1 MSHPALLTLHSG
13 EIYLAE
19 HNDDAFFVR
28 EGTLLVFA
36 VTETKGGR
44 YGKRRFLYEARC
56 GEVIPSFCYTD
67 VNHQRHRF
75 LLAVQDYAVI
85 RIIENGSTKKLRTAF
100 LKKCVPEKAEED
112 FFEALSDSLRTA
124 RVVDEGFILRSEQ
137 QRRRNAGDAEQLI
150 DMLHGGGKTEKH
162 REKRHSDLPEALKTG
177 RHCCRELSA
186 ANKAVLAA
194 VALLS
199 ACSVVVFS
207 LCLQNWLVPQPD
219 SAAQSIFMSILL
231 VVMFGAAIAGRG
243 YLAGAVVS
251 NAAQRLQKQVTERYF
266 LMRLSLLRREK
277 ITKTAQSLL
286 GSYRMYASLLTDSI
300 AVVCGTLTGAAGLV
314 CAFVLAPLPALFGA
328 FWTAA
333 LITAYAFV
341 LTTNERRREASVKA
355 SGEADALLYQFATKI
370 MTLRISGAEERAVL
384 EYLKHELVHVRAQAS
399 IRRSSGFF
407 AAFFSVVPMAFTV
420 VLLPLFRGELP
431 FGCVGAMSV
440 CAICAV
446 SVANSLTLL
455 GRRGKM
461 LQKLQS
467 ATGEYRE
474 NISDD
479 VQPDAG
485 SDISIDNVTFAY
497 ESDMPPVLRDLSLNI
512 SAGEYLAITGESGC
526 GKTTLFRLLLGFELP
541 QQGEVRYADTS
552 VSRLDLRALRR
563 QIGVVIQDGK
573 LMSGTIAQNIALT
586 KPDATAEEIT
596 DAVRAAGLEED
607 IAAMPMGLQTLVS
620 GDGETFSD
628 GQRQKILI
636 ARALLPK
643 PALLLLDEA
652 TSSLD
657 NAAQRVVAETIASLP
672 VTRIVIAHRLS
683 TLSQCDRIITIKDGA
698 VAEQGSFD
706 DLMKQSGLFSEL
718 VHRQI
723 LY

>member
-1 MSHPALLTLHSG
+1 
-13 EIYLAE
+13 
-19 HNDDAFFVR
+19 
-28 EGTLLVFA
+28 
-36 VTETKGGR
+36 
-44 YGKRRFLYEARC
+44 
-56 GEVIPSFCYTD
+56 
-67 VNHQRHRF
+67 
-75 LLAVQDYAVI
+75 
-85 RIIENGSTKKLRTAF
+85 
-100 LKKCVPEKAEED
+100 
-112 FFEALSDSLRTA
+112 
-124 RVVDEGFILRSEQ
+124 
-137 QRRRNAGDAEQLI
+137 
-150 DMLHGGGKTEKH
+150 
-162 REKRHSDLPEALKTG
+162 
-177 RHCCRELSA
+177 
-186 ANKAVLAA
+186 

-231 VVMFGAAIAGRG
+231 VVMFAAAIAGRG

-286 GSYRMYASLLTDSI
+286 GSYQMYASLLTDSI

-355 SGEADALLYQFATKI
+355 SEEADALLYQFATKI

>member
-1 MSHPALLTLHSG
+1 
-13 EIYLAE
+13 
-19 HNDDAFFVR
+19 
-28 EGTLLVFA
+28 
-36 VTETKGGR
+36 
-44 YGKRRFLYEARC
+44 
-56 GEVIPSFCYTD
+56 
-67 VNHQRHRF
+67 
-75 LLAVQDYAVI
+75 
-85 RIIENGSTKKLRTAF
+85 
-100 LKKCVPEKAEED
+100 
-112 FFEALSDSLRTA
+112 
-124 RVVDEGFILRSEQ
+124 
-137 QRRRNAGDAEQLI
+137 
-150 DMLHGGGKTEKH
+150 
-162 REKRHSDLPEALKTG
+162 
-177 RHCCRELSA
+177 
-186 ANKAVLAA
+186 
-194 VALLS
+194 
-199 ACSVVVFS
+199 
-207 LCLQNWLVPQPD
+207 
-219 SAAQSIFMSILL
+219 
-231 VVMFGAAIAGRG
+231 
-243 YLAGAVVS
+243 
-251 NAAQRLQKQVTERYF
+251 
-266 LMRLSLLRREK
+266 
-277 ITKTAQSLL
+277 
-286 GSYRMYASLLTDSI
+286 
-300 AVVCGTLTGAAGLV
+300 
-314 CAFVLAPLPALFGA
+314 
-328 FWTAA
+328 
-333 LITAYAFV
+333 
-341 LTTNERRREASVKA
+341 
-355 SGEADALLYQFATKI
+355 
-370 MTLRISGAEERAVL
+370 
-384 EYLKHELVHVRAQAS
+384 
-399 IRRSSGFF
+399 
-407 AAFFSVVPMAFTV
+407 
-420 VLLPLFRGELP
+420 
-431 FGCVGAMSV
+431 
-440 CAICAV
+440 
-446 SVANSLTLL
+446 
-455 GRRGKM
+455 M